1 VLGISYHTLQAYLR
15 YQADPGAV
23 AIEADWARED
33 PRDLLESPDDAGDI
47 ETAARG

>member
-15 YQADPGAV
+15 YQVDPGAV

-33 PRDLLESPDDAGDI
+33 PGDLLDESDEAGDI
-47 ETAARG
+47 ETAAQG